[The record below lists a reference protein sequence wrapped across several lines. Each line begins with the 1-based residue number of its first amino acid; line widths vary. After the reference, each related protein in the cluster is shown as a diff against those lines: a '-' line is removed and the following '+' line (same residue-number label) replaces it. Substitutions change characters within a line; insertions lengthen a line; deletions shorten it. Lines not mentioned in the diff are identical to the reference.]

1 VRRAARRRP
10 CWCTDGVRRRFLI
23 TGALGA
29 VGVWTMRALLDDG
42 HAVVALDVAGDG
54 HRLPIA
60 LEPAQIDALIRV
72 QGDITDLAVVERAI
86 DEHAVTDVVHLAALQ
101 VPFVRADPALG
112 ARVNVVGTVNV
123 LEAVRR
129 RRDRIGPVVY
139 ASSIA
144 AYGAAGTL
152 AADDL
157 PRTLYGVQK
166 RDNEGTAARF
176 FEDYGVSSIGIRP
189 HTVYG
194 PARDQGLTSAPTSA
208 MLAAAAGVRYRIPFG
223 GAVQLQY
230 TPDVGVAFA
239 RAAHVSYEGAAVYDL
254 GGPVAA
260 MAELVA
266 MIEAAAP
273 DAAGLLS
280 VAEDPLRFPSEMD
293 GSSFAAL
300 AGDDLLR
307 PVADGVADAVERFR
321 RLVADGTVRPPG
333 QPA

>member
-1 VRRAARRRP
+1 VE
-10 CWCTDGVRRRFLI
+10 RRFLI

-42 HAVVALDVAGDG
+42 HTVVALDVGGDG

-60 LEPAQIDALIRV
+60 LEPVQIDALIRV

-101 VPFVRADPALG
+101 VPFVRADPPLG

-144 AYGAAGTL
+144 AYGTAGTL
-152 AADDL
+152 AGDDL
-157 PRTLYGVQK
+157 PGTLYGVQK
-166 RDNEGTAARF
+166 RDNEGTALRY

-194 PARDQGLTSAPTSA
+194 PGRDQGLTSAPTTA
-208 MLAAAAGVRYRIPFG
+208 MVAAAAGVRYRIPFG

-239 RAAHVSYEGAAVYDL
+239 RAAQLEYDGACVHDL

-260 MAELVA
+260 MTDLVA
-266 MIEAAAP
+266 MIEAATP
-273 DAAGLLS
+273 GAAGLLS
-280 VAEDPLRFPSEMD
+280 AADDPLPFPSEMD
-293 GSSFAAL
+293 GAGFAAL

-307 PVADGVADAVERFR
+307 PVADGVADALERFPR
-321 RLVADGTVRPPG
+321 LLADGLVARPR
-333 QPA
+333 